1 LTADSQESI
10 VSRHE
15 ESRRGGIV
23 AGVMRVLILGGT
35 GDARRL
41 ASLATAA
48 GFDVTSSL
56 AGRTA
61 HPTLPEGASRSGGF
75 GGAEGLAAY
84 LRDGRFECLV
94 DATHPFAD
102 QITRNAARAAELAG
116 VPRLLL
122 DRPGWDAVP
131 GDRWIRVSSAE
142 EAAGRLPGLAS
153 RVFLTIG
160 RQELAAFAHLQWI
173 WFLYRMID
181 APERGA
187 PRPPGLLLLDR
198 GPFPEHAERALM
210 EQHRIEAVVTRNSGG
225 EETYPKIAAARARGL
240 TVVTI
245 ERPPI
250 PPGEVVQTPAEALA
264 WLQDRAAGVR

>member
-1 LTADSQESI
+1 MFTI
-10 VSRHE
+10 VT
-15 ESRRGGIV
+15 
-23 AGVMRVLILGGT
+23 RVLILGGT

-61 HPTLPEGASRSGGF
+61 HPKLPEGASRAGGF

-84 LRDGRFECLV
+84 LRDGGFDCLV

-102 QITRNAARAAELAG
+102 QISRNAAQAAALAG
-116 VPRLLL
+116 LPRVLL
-122 DRPGWDAVP
+122 DRPGWEAAP

-142 EAAGRLPGLAS
+142 DAASKLTGLAS

-160 RQELAAFAHLQWI
+160 RQELAVFAHLQRI

-181 APERGA
+181 APATGE

-198 GPFPEHAERALM
+198 GPFSEHAERALM
-210 EQHRIEAVVTRNSGG
+210 EEHRIEAVVTRDSGG
-225 EETYPKIAAARARGL
+225 EETYPKVAAARALGL
-240 TVVTI
+240 PVVTI

-250 PPGEVVQTPAEALA
+250 PPGEVVRTPAGALA
-264 WLQDRAAGVR
+264 WLQALAAGVR

>member
-1 LTADSQESI
+1 
-10 VSRHE
+10 
-15 ESRRGGIV
+15 
-23 AGVMRVLILGGT
+23 MRVLILGGT

-75 GGAEGLAAY
+75 GGPEGLARY
-84 LRDGRFECLV
+84 LRDGRFDCLV

-102 QITRNAARAAELAG
+102 QISRNAAHAAALAG
-116 VPRLLL
+116 VPRVLL
-122 DRPGWDAVP
+122 DRPGWEAVP
-131 GDRWIRVSSAE
+131 GDRWIRVWSAE
-142 EAAGRLPGLAS
+142 DAASKLTGLAS

-160 RQELAAFAHLQWI
+160 RQELAAFAHLQGI

-181 APERGA
+181 APAAGE
-187 PRPPGLLLLDR
+187 PRLPGLLLLDR
-198 GPFPEHAERALM
+198 GPFSEDDERALM
-210 EQHRIEAVVTRNSGG
+210 EQHRIEAVVTRDSGG
-225 EETYPKIAAARARGL
+225 EETYPKIAAARALGL
-240 TVVTI
+240 PVVTI
-245 ERPPI
+245 GRPPI

-264 WLQDRAAGVR
+264 WLQELAAGVR